1 MGRYSLMMGSEALV
15 RGAIYAGVRFYAGY
29 PITPAT
35 EIAEYMSQLLPRV
48 GGIFVQTED
57 ELAAINMAIGASVA
71 GWKSMVA
78 ISGPG
83 FSLMQEGI
91 GHAINA
97 EVPLLIVDVQ
107 RGGGPSTGQPTMPS
121 QQDVFQARYGSH
133 GSYEIIVLS
142 PSNVQELFYLTIDA
156 VNLSEQYRTP
166 VILLTEEVTVHL
178 WEKIYVPGPPGEY
191 LVLPPHVIP
200 PTHGDEGS
208 YLKVSFMM
216 KGAIMWPMTLNCRLG
231 HYGG

>member
-1 MGRYSLMMGSEALV
+1 MGKYSLMMGSEALV

-71 GWKSMVA
+71 DWKAMVA
-78 ISGPG
+78 TSGPG

-107 RGGGPSTGQPTMPS
+107 RGGPSTGQPTMPS

-142 PSNVQELFYLTIDA
+142 PANVQELLYLTIDA
-156 VNLSEQYRTP
+156 INLSEQYRTP
-166 VILLTEEVTVHL
+166 VILLTEEVTAHL
-178 WEKIYVPGPPGEY
+178 WEKIYVPDPGEY
-191 LVLPPHVIP
+191 PVLPHVTP
-200 PTHGDEGS
+200 PTHGDEEVPTRKS
-208 YLKVSFMM
+208 AS
-216 KGAIMWPMTLNCRLG
+216 
-231 HYGG
+231 